1 MIFTLAQKAYSTP
14 YISAASGIGSKVKVK
29 TERRRNRL
37 VAPTSSRA
45 PLAIGST
52 ASPADPFV
60 AAGAMASGGLAAASE
75 VAVVFL
81 IRPVLAIAFVFTL
94 ILLGTPPL
102 PLLPSL
108 GYLLRAR
115 VP

>member
-1 MIFTLAQKAYSTP
+1 
-14 YISAASGIGSKVKVK
+14 
-29 TERRRNRL
+29 
-37 VAPTSSRA
+37 
-45 PLAIGST
+45 
-52 ASPADPFV
+52 
-60 AAGAMASGGLAAASE
+60 MASGGLAAASE

-102 PLLPSL
+102 PLLPSH